1 MYILISSTEQQTIK
15 FSAGTAFRLQ
25 SAPLAYKMNSNVI
38 MHFLLYGKGSSY
50 NIMSNY
56 TNSLKFINKYTT
68 NLSDSFNSFTNN
80 SNIANGV
87 YSFVLDDSTTQ
98 TIQLNLA
105 STK

>member
-1 MYILISSTEQQTIK
+1 MYILISSTEQQTKK

-25 SAPLAYKMNSNVI
+25 SAPLTYKMNSNVI
-38 MHFLLYGKGSSY
+38 MHFMLYGEGNSY

-56 TNSLKFINKYTT
+56 TTNLKYTSKYTT
-68 NLSDSFNSFTNN
+68 SLSDSFNSFTNN